1 MSKFTIKKLPPI
13 KLVDLLKKRK
23 TNLKQFLETYGIV
36 AYSTLQQKC
45 NSLGVSPPSEQEF
58 KENVKSAISSPQEG
72 VVVLDPPPLVKEAT
86 GEFILVDD
94 LGNSHVMHERNVL
107 REAEEEQPKASK
119 KNKEKSLKIDES
131 VFVVSLPAENFE
143 KTGPDLG
150 EAVSVDDDLDSSV
163 TKLSTLKKTK

>member
-23 TNLKQFLETYGIV
+23 TNLKKFLETYGIV

-58 KENVKSAISSPQEG
+58 KENVNSSVSSPQEG
-72 VVVLDPPPLVKEAT
+72 VVVLDPPPLIKEAT

-94 LGNSHVMHERNVL
+94 LGNSHIMYEKKSSHEL
-107 REAEEEQPKASK
+107 EETQKKNSK

-131 VFVVSLPAENFE
+131 VFVVTLPAENFE

-150 EAVSVDDDLDSSV
+150 DAVSVDDNLDLSV
-163 TKLSTLKKTK
+163 SKLSTLKKPK